1 MSRTLKK
8 NAGKTPTPKDEPA
21 KASDEPEL
29 TPGVIDFVAVIGAR
43 DIGPQKND
51 DGSRGWVQST
61 PECTTLERFPPDD
74 EFHVNNGRM
83 TGLPQLEWY
92 GFPEGCKLW
101 RGTRPPTAAEMREEG
116 VSVSFEGVAGDGGTT
131 GSRGVTV
138 EHRPSRFDRVLG
150 TTASFSWFVFSSQG
164 TDVCRM
170 VKTYCTLVRFY
181 VPAPTGVDPTQDD
194 YAQVLM
200 GGGGG
205 GNPKGG
211 KAGNDGSGKA
221 RLWVP
226 VGVCITTTLPIVG
239 VVEEILLRICTAM
252 ASRDLDDA
260 VTSATELLTGTND
273 SSGSS
278 SSKRSV
284 ASRIYDLM
292 QRDLYHLI
300 VNAGTPI
307 PGVVN
312 CSVPFLD
319 GERLQIN
326 VPPPSGLPPLPHGG
340 CVAATCRLLGAEGL
354 TLLLAAALTEHHI
367 LIHSADVSAVAMV
380 AEVITALLFP
390 FAWQH
395 AYIPVL
401 PKDVLEVLEAPY
413 PIFVGVPTV
422 NLKLVDK
429 SVLSEI
435 VVVDL
440 DDVASFTEYDAR

>member
-1 MSRTLKK
+1 M
-8 NAGKTPTPKDEPA
+8 
-21 KASDEPEL
+21 
-29 TPGVIDFVAVIGAR
+29 IGAR
-43 DIGPQKND
+43 DIGQQKSD

-92 GFPEGCKLW
+92 CFPEGCRLW
-101 RGTRPPTAAEMREEG
+101 RGTRAPTPAEMRDEG
-116 VSVSFEGVAGDGGTT
+116 VSVSFDGA
-131 GSRGVTV
+131 
-138 EHRPSRFDRVLG
+138 EHRPSRFDGVLG
-150 TTASFSWFVFSSQG
+150 APASFSWFVFSSQG

-200 GGGGG
+200 GGGGA
-205 GNPKGG
+205 KGG
-211 KAGNDGSGKA
+211 RSGTGGGGKA

-226 VGVCITTTLPIVG
+226 VGICITTTLPIVG
-239 VVEEILLRICTAM
+239 VVEEILVRIITAV
-252 ASRDLDDA
+252 ASRPSDDA
-260 VTSATELLTGTND
+260 GTSATDPLTGAE
-273 SSGSS
+273 GSS
-278 SSKRSV
+278 SSPGGMGL
-284 ASRIYDLM
+284 ASRVYDLM

-319 GERLQIN
+319 GERLRIT

-367 LIHSADVSAVAMV
+367 LIHSDDVAAVAMV
-380 AEVITALLFP
+380 AEVVTALLFP

-401 PKDVLEVLEAPY
+401 PRDVLEVLEAPY